1 MKLLD
6 LIDRWTSALCHR
18 SDLSLLL
25 LDMIVRRLTLMMIVA
40 VILRIL
46 RLLSGSEEVRDSW
59 NCDVILLGR
68 RCSDEDRLRL
78 LLLWLCRLGTRC
90 GHEILLSCAEH

>member
-6 LIDRWTSALCHR
+6 LIDRWTSALRHR
-18 SDLSLLL
+18 RDLSLLL
-25 LDMIVRRLTLMMIVA
+25 LDMIVRRMTLMIV
-40 VILRIL
+40 VVVLRII

-68 RCSDEDRLRL
+68 RCSDEDWLRL
-78 LLLWLCRLGTRC
+78 LLLLRCRLRTRC